1 MTRWTKSDYLLA
13 GVTGALVLFSLF
25 PLLTIALFSVN
36 DFPFYSFPLRGL
48 TMKWYSQFFQ
58 DTEIRD
64 ALWNSIYLT
73 LVVAVIATF
82 LGTCYAFAVAR
93 LSGKRQMLALLLGL
107 GPLVTPVLMLAIG
120 SQVLFVEAGVP
131 LSKATVVFAQTM
143 AFTPFVILVIVARL
157 FSFPW
162 SLPAAARDL
171 GASWPRAFFHV
182 TLPIVRP
189 AIQSGFLVAFLL
201 PFNEFLLAFFTG
213 RGFNTLPIL
222 TYSRQR
228 LGISPTLLAQATLT
242 IAVVATVAFSV
253 QSMIA
258 SFAKKRGQ
266 IA

>member
-1 MTRWTKSDYLLA
+1 MSRWTKSDYLLA
-13 GVTGALVLFSLF
+13 VLTGGLVAFSLF
-25 PLLTIALFSVN
+25 PLVTIAIFSFN
-36 DFPFYSFPLRGL
+36 DFPYYSFPLRGF
-48 TMKWYSQFFQ
+48 TTGWYSEFFQ

-64 ALWNSIYLT
+64 AFWNSLSVT
-73 LVVAVIATF
+73 LVVAVAATL
-82 LGTCYAFAVAR
+82 LGASYSFAVAR
-93 LSGKRQMLALLLGL
+93 LSGRRQMLALLLGL
-107 GPLVTPVLMLAIG
+107 APLITPVLMLAIG
-120 SQVLFVEAGVP
+120 SQVLFVQAGIP
-131 LSKATVVFAQTM
+131 LSKLTVILAQTM
-143 AFTPFVILVIVARL
+143 AFTPFVILVMVARL

-171 GASWPRAFFHV
+171 GASAPRAFFHV

-189 AIQSGFLVAFLL
+189 ALQSGFLVAFLL
-201 PFNEFLLAFFTG
+201 PFNEFILAFFTG

-242 IAVVATVAFSV
+242 IAVVAVVAFSV

-258 SFAKKRGQ
+258 NFAKRRGQ